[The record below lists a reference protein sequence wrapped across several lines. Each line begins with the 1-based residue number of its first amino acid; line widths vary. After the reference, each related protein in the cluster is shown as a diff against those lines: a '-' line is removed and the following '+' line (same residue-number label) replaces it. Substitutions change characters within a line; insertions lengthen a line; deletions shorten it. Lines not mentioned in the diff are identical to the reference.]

1 MSNGNNSDDLR
12 PEYDFDFSK
21 AERGKYQ
28 KRYLESS
35 NVVVLDGDVAE
46 RFPNAV
52 AVNAAL
58 RALLQL
64 TSQTASL
71 TSTSPRRPK
80 NSVG

>member
-1 MSNGNNSDDLR
+1 MSNDNKSDDLR
-12 PEYDFDFSK
+12 PEYDFDCSK
-21 AERGKYQ
+21 AERGKYH
-28 KRYLESS
+28 KRYIESS

-80 NSVG
+80 

>member
-1 MSNGNNSDDLR
+1 MSNDNKSDDLR
-12 PEYDFDFSK
+12 PEYAFDFSK
-21 AERGKYQ
+21 AERGKYH

-71 TSTSPRRPK
+71 TSTSPRTPK